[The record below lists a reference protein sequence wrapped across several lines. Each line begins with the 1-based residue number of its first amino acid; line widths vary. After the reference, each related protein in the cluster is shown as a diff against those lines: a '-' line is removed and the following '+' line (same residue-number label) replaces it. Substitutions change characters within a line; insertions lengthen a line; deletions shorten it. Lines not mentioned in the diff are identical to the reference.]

1 MDNGLIIDAVF
12 ALVLMLGAL
21 FGAKRGLFRSLMGL
35 VTVAAALIGA
45 ALLSDLLAEPAAEA
59 LMPRAEQSVQEWFGG
74 ESGGQGL
81 QSAEADDLPDADAPA
96 DGAEEDTNAPL
107 DATGILKRLLRLD
120 SDGKLSDSLRQ
131 SAQDAALAAVHS
143 LLLSVA
149 RALVFVL
156 CFLLL
161 TLLLRLLTR
170 GLDKLFDLPVLHTLN
185 SLGGGALGLIET
197 ALLLFLVCGLA
208 PRLGITIFTDYE
220 SGTYLLSFF
229 MNQTPRSAAAALLP

>member
-35 VTVAAALIGA
+35 VTVVAALIGA

-59 LMPRAEQSVQEWFGG
+59 LMPRAEQSVQEWFG

-120 SDGKLSDSLRQ
+120 SDGKLSDSLHQ

-161 TLLLRLLTR
+161 TLLLRLL
-170 GLDKLFDLPVLHTLN
+170 
-185 SLGGGALGLIET
+185 
-197 ALLLFLVCGLA
+197 
-208 PRLGITIFTDYE
+208 
-220 SGTYLLSFF
+220 
-229 MNQTPRSAAAALLP
+229 